1 MSDNTEKTGGGR
13 LGSEGDDTTDSEKE
27 RLQQMRRIL
36 VEQQQQL
43 LSHYNH
49 SIRNSG
55 DNGKQQPISLCYSRY
70 MICLMIC
77 LTKLVKR

>member
-1 MSDNTEKTGGGR
+1 MSDNTKKTGESS
-13 LGSEGDDTTDSEKE
+13 LGSEGDDTTDPEKE
-27 RLQQMRRIL
+27 RLQMRRIL
-36 VEQQQQL
+36 VEQQQHL

-55 DNGKQQPISLCYSRY
+55 DDGKQRPISLCYSRY

-77 LTKLVKR
+77 IRMLVKR